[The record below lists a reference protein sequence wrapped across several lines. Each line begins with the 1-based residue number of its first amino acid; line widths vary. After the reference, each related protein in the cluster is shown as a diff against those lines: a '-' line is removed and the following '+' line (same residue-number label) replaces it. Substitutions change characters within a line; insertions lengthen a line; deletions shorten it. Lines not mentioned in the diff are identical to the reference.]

1 MPALRVRG
9 VCLILIAACH
19 MAPKLPDPGGPPP
32 TETPAASARGPTT
45 QPPATGQ
52 GGVAG
57 DWVPLFDGR
66 TLGRFEPLG
75 VGAFSRP
82 GEVRVQN
89 GTIVLERGQ
98 LQTGIAWKGEFPRD
112 NYEVRLEAMRTDGGD
127 FFCGM
132 TFPVGD
138 EPCTLIVGGWGGTV
152 VGLSNVNDMHAAE
165 NETTQGKH
173 FDNGR
178 WYAIRL
184 RVTPERI
191 EAWIDQEQVIDLERA
206 GKRFSVWYEQEPVRP
221 FGFATWDTA
230 AALRNIQLRRL
241 GP

>member
-1 MPALRVRG
+1 MSAPRLAGL
-9 VCLILIAACH
+9 CLILVAACRSVREPTGPKD
-19 MAPKLPDPGGPPP
+19 AP
-32 TETPAASARGPTT
+32 TAEWSRR
-45 QPPATGQ
+45 PATSSTAPRPATAQAHTPGQ
-52 GGVAG
+52 
-57 DWVPLFDGR
+57 WVPLFDGR
-66 TLGRFEPLG
+66 TLGRFKPLRE
-75 VGAFSRP
+75 GAFSRP
-82 GEVRVQN
+82 GEVRIQD

-98 LQTGIAWKGEFPRD
+98 LQTGISWKGEFPRD

-132 TFPVGD
+132 TFPVGE

-206 GKRFSVWYEQEPVRP
+206 GRRFSVWYEQEPVRP
-221 FGFATWDTA
+221 FGFATWDTS
-230 AALRNIQLRRL
+230 AALRNIELRRL